1 MMTLVVGILLI
12 IFIPVLFLDVLLHA
26 GPPSV
31 SARKVAFGI
40 CAGLS
45 VTAGVLWLLGL
56 DALPI
61 VILAFVPYY
70 QLELQAWVARQFR
83 NKHGR
88 EMTLIA
94 NEIVTDP
101 DRKKDMRYSQLY
113 LFGAIGL
120 PLLLLGALS

>member
-1 MMTLVVGILLI
+1 MDQSSGSVGNPHERLPCSTMIQMSSVHTGRSDPPLHVMENLLDKMV
-12 IFIPVLFLDVLLHA
+12 PDGSFLGVA
-26 GPPSV
+26 G
-31 SARKVAFGI
+31 RWRTRG
-40 CAGLS
+40 
-45 VTAGVLWLLGL
+45 W
-56 DALPI
+56 
-61 VILAFVPYY
+61 
-70 QLELQAWVARQFR
+70 LELQAWVARRFR

-120 PLLLLGALS
+120 PLLLLGAVS